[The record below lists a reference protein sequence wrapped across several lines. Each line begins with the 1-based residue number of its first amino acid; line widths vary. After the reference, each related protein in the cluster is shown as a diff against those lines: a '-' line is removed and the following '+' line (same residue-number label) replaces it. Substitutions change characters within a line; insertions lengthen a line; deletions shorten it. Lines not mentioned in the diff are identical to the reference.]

1 MKKIFTLSALLLTA
15 AGVQAE
21 TVGYDFT
28 NNPSYCKY
36 LKDSDSG
43 NYDFVDKAGT
53 TVNTDAQMLVE
64 SYEEDGAKK
73 WRAAAGCENLVI
85 SLADGLTYAPD
96 AEGNYFNTDVETQE
110 KTPLDKTEPF
120 ICWGSRGP
128 ARTIW
133 FPNWGSMTEWQDKDY
148 FAADQADFIP
158 TAGAIAFQRN
168 DNSANR
174 GYTYIQFPETN
185 GTCEIVVWACAI
197 SDTKR
202 SKEQDLKIKVIPV
215 INGVAAE
222 DQAQEYTKLYADLIN
237 KRQYK
242 VSFKFEIPGTA
253 AFQVGGID
261 KCLGIH
267 HVDFVGEFNAIEN
280 VSLDAAAAD
289 APIYN
294 TLGVQVDENYKGLVI
309 KGGKKYIQK

>member
-1 MKKIFTLSALLLTA
+1 MKKTLTLCGLLIAA

-21 TVGYDFT
+21 TISYDFT
-28 NNPSYCKY
+28 NNPTFCKA
-36 LKDSDSG
+36 LKDGDSG
-43 NYDFVDKAGT
+43 NYDFVDKTGST
-53 TVNTDAQMLVE
+53 KNTDGQMLVE
-64 SYEEDGAKK
+64 SYMEGETKK
-73 WRAAAGCENLVI
+73 WKAAEGCENLVI
-85 SLADGLTYAPD
+85 SLADGMTYTPD
-96 AEGNYFNTDVETQE
+96 ADGNYFNTDIETGD
-110 KTPLDKTEPF
+110 KVALDKTEPV
-120 ICWGSRGP
+120 ICWGHRGP
-128 ARTIW
+128 SRTIW

-148 FAADQADFIP
+148 FAADEADFIP

-174 GYTYIQFPETN
+174 GYTYIQFPEMN
-185 GTCEIVVWACAI
+185 GTCEVVIWACAI
-197 SDTKR
+197 SDTGR
-202 SKEQDLKIKVIPV
+202 SKEQDLKLTVIPV

-242 VSFKFEIPGTA
+242 VSFKFEIPGNA
-253 AFQVGGID
+253 AFRVGGID

-267 HVDFVGEFNAIEN
+267 HVDFVGDAAAISN
-280 VSLDAAAAD
+280 VSLDAAAED

-294 TLGVQVDENYKGLVI
+294 TLGIQVDENYKGLVI